1 MNHLKEHVKKA
12 GIEYFLTYA
21 DNYAVG
27 YFRKQGFTKEITLPR
42 SVWAGYIKDYE
53 GGTIMECVL
62 LPKVNYLEIRDMVA
76 KQRDAVL
83 AKIREVSRSQVVYSG
98 IQQFQIT
105 NNGGFKID
113 YRDVPGL
120 AGSGWTPDQNEA
132 TRSQHKDPER
142 SIMERLLDD
151 LKQHS
156 VAWAFRQPV
165 NAEDVPDYY
174 EVIKEPMD
182 LSTMEHKLGTNQYP
196 NLEAF
201 VDDAQ
206 LIFDN
211 CRIYNPDGSIYA
223 RNATKMEKYMREW
236 LATYNVKQ
244 EES

>member
-1 MNHLKEHVKKA
+1 MLLQN
-12 GIEYFLTYA
+12 
-21 DNYAVG
+21 
-27 YFRKQGFTKEITLPR
+27 FTTLR
-42 SVWAGYIKDYE
+42 
-53 GGTIMECVL
+53 
-62 LPKVNYLEIRDMVA
+62 YLHFP
-76 KQRDAVL
+76 
-83 AKIREVSRSQVVYSG
+83 S
-98 IQQFQIT
+98 
-105 NNGGFKID
+105 
-113 YRDVPGL
+113 
-120 AGSGWTPDQNEA
+120 

-174 EVIKEPMD
+174 EVIKEPMGANIPRIHIIMRDLAHDLCLD
-182 LSTMEHKLGTNQYP
+182 LSTMEHKLDTNQYP

-236 LATYNVKQ
+236 LATYSVKQ